1 MHVNLDAP
9 IQDFDVA
16 WDLLNKIADMGVIYF
31 AFNLK
36 ISACKNN
43 HGFFGETCPHCG
55 EPKATSYQRIV
66 GFLVPEKTYS
76 KARKE
81 EFRMRDWFSYDQYR
95 EL

>member
-9 IQDFDVA
+9 IKDFDTA
-16 WDLLNKIADMGVIYF
+16 WELLNKIADMGVIYF

-36 ISACKNN
+36 IDACKHN
-43 HGFFGETCPHCG
+43 HGFFGNTCPHCG
-55 EPKATSYQRIV
+55 EPKVTSYQRIV

-81 EFRMRDWFSYDQYR
+81 EFRMRDWFSYDEYK